1 MSSIIAS
8 IISSTLGF
16 VLNKARN
23 TAADKLKQRGDV
35 TDEQLRNVIVEEL
48 NDIKTKI
55 DGLARKDLLAS
66 YSFLKEGVMTLNVA
80 LDEAKDEEQISKDE
94 GNTDQDGGSKTTE
107 TTKRNQSKSGVLNEA
122 IELSTAIQKLNNTS
136 NGRLVAAKDCFK
148 DARVKAT
155 EAFCNEALSLPDRI
169 MATKLRVVSKIL
181 ECLQETKVAV
191 AGCMLFLE
199 ELHNLPAIEETFS
212 TYFKGGLKSIF
223 YQGWR
228 LENVKSVLSLNFA
241 VSEFIARF
249 SGELPNVRNWPR
261 IHLLIRGET
270 IHPLVIH
277 ADVVKEIF
285 DNEEFQPPENHVILN
300 EIHRDYCAINS
311 KGEVFVVNDNVIN
324 IINRSGDRKTFC
336 KLRQATANVKGSW
349 QVVKGL
355 AIDSYDNVFVVIKFD
370 DWTSNTNMYV
380 LFVFDSSAVR
390 KHERLLDLF
399 NLTESSGTIM
409 CRVNHDS
416 EFLVCVIRRD
426 DHYIMVCDSTGT
438 LKYRLTLDENSSY
451 NFGDYLSLQ
460 CVTEQNELV
469 MRKHE
474 NVLVFT
480 RDGQLKRTIKSG
492 CVTCSYH
499 ENVSYNHQTSKI
511 EVLVP
516 KERSKGTTTSFS
528 ILNYSENSEV
538 ERLYVPVKD
547 WLIFPK
553 IIYHPAGPGAICIY
567 QGARPHDCSIVF
579 M

>member
-1 MSSIIAS
+1 M
-8 IISSTLGF
+8 
-16 VLNKARN
+16 
-23 TAADKLKQRGDV
+23 
-35 TDEQLRNVIVEEL
+35 
-48 NDIKTKI
+48 
-55 DGLARKDLLAS
+55 
-66 YSFLKEGVMTLNVA
+66 
-80 LDEAKDEEQISKDE
+80 
-94 GNTDQDGGSKTTE
+94 
-107 TTKRNQSKSGVLNEA
+107 
-122 IELSTAIQKLNNTS
+122 
-136 NGRLVAAKDCFK
+136 
-148 DARVKAT
+148 
-155 EAFCNEALSLPDRI
+155 
-169 MATKLRVVSKIL
+169 
-181 ECLQETKVAV
+181 
-191 AGCMLFLE
+191 
-199 ELHNLPAIEETFS
+199 
-212 TYFKGGLKSIF
+212 
-223 YQGWR
+223 
-228 LENVKSVLSLNFA
+228 KSVLSLNFA

-300 EIHRDYCAINS
+300 EIHCDYCAINS

-399 NLTESSGTIM
+399 NPTESSGTIM

-451 NFGDYLSLQ
+451 GFGNYLSLQ
-460 CVTEQNELV
+460 CVTDQNELV

-474 NVLVFT
+474 NVFVFT
-480 RDGQLKRTIKSG
+480 REGQLKRTIKSR
-492 CVTCSYH
+492 CVPGSYD

-516 KERSKGTTTSFS
+516 NEQSIIGTTSSFS
-528 ILNYSENSEV
+528 IFNYPENSEV
-538 ERLYVPVKD
+538 ERLYVPVKN
-547 WLIFPK
+547 WIIFPK
-553 IIYHPAGPGAICIY
+553 IIYHPAGPGALCIY
-567 QGARPHDCSIVF
+567 QGYRPHDCSIVF